1 MKRSLFILCVA
12 VAGPLALPVASD
24 VAAADPMVTV
34 AMSGLD
40 NPRGLAF
47 GPQGALYVAEAG
59 RGDIGDGDGPC
70 ALPPGGTNQVCYGA
84 TGAVSRLWKG
94 VQERVATGLPSYANA
109 AGRAQG
115 PNDIAMLGPG
125 SAIVTIGLETSPLF
139 RDQLS
144 AAQPEWAGFGRLVR
158 VSAGGQWR
166 FVADL
171 GAFEEQANPD
181 PRLVDS
187 DPYGVLA
194 VPGAAVVADAGG
206 NDLLRFDDATGRVS
220 LLAVLPRVPQA
231 SDHEPVPTSVVLG
244 PDGAYYAG
252 EMTGAPFVDGA
263 ASIYRIVPGQTP
275 EVYLSGFK
283 AVIDLTFDSEG
294 NLYVLQHATGL
305 TMLLGPGELIR
316 VAPDGTR
323 TTVIAGLD
331 RPTSV
336 AVGPDGAVY
345 VTNHGL
351 SAGDGEVLRIEP

>member
-12 VAGPLALPVASD
+12 ATALLALPVASD
-24 VAAADPMVTV
+24 TAAADPTVTV
-34 AMSGLD
+34 VMSGLD

-59 RGDIGDGDGPC
+59 RGDIGEGDGPC
-70 ALPPGGTNQVCYGA
+70 VVRLGVCYGA
-84 TGAVSRLWKG
+84 TGAVSRLWHG
-94 VQERVATGLPSYANA
+94 VQERVATGLPSYATA

-125 SAIVTIGLETSPLF
+125 SAVVTIGLETSPVF

-144 AAQPEWAGFGRLVR
+144 ADNPEWAGFGRLVR

-171 GAFEEQANPD
+171 GTFEEQANPD

-194 VPGAAVVADAGG
+194 VPGAAIVADAGG
-206 NDLLRFDDATGRVS
+206 NDLLRVDANGEVS

-231 SDHEPVPTSVVLG
+231 NDHEPVPTSVVLG
-244 PDGAYYAG
+244 SDGAYYVG

-263 ASIYRIVPGQTP
+263 ANIYRVVPGQAP

-283 AVIDLTFDSEG
+283 AVIDLAFDSKG
-294 NLYVLQHATGL
+294 NLFVLQHATGP

-336 AVGPDGAVY
+336 AVGPDGALY
-345 VTNHGL
+345 VTDHGL
-351 SAGDGEVLRIEP
+351 SVGGGEVLRVEP